1 MATSGAMPDSRLLG
15 RLQRAVIFLGPP
27 GAGKGTQAQELA
39 RRYGVPHLSTGDMLR
54 DNIAQGNALGE
65 QAKPLMARG
74 ELVPDSIILKMVAAR
89 IYSAR
94 YDNSLFKMTVVDGR
108 DAGLPET
115 PVIDQALKRLTQG
128 GELKINVPHRI
139 YRIYGRQLSVARADG
154 SLTTAAVFF
163 ANDRL
168 YQIESTKFAGG
179 SAADAIRFQ
188 QSLTFD
194 RNVANRTPQQMQA
207 FRAACVG
214 INANPAG
221 LDDPRCVRQ

>member
-1 MATSGAMPDSRLLG
+1 MRFIAFLLAVLVVSSPAAAEWKEFNSVAEGFGVVFPADPDIDEVAMFE
-15 RLQRAVIFLGPP
+15 VVP
-27 GAGKGTQAQELA
+27 GKMLA
-39 RRYGVPHLSTGDMLR
+39 AHV
-54 DNIAQGNALGE
+54 
-65 QAKPLMARG
+65 
-74 ELVPDSIILKMVAAR
+74 
-89 IYSAR
+89 YSAR
-94 YDNSLFKMTVVDGR
+94 YNNSLFKMTVVDGR
-108 DAGLPET
+108 DAGLQEA

-128 GELKINVPHRI
+128 GELKINIPHRI
-139 YRIYGRQLSVARADG
+139 YRIYGRQLSVARPDG
-154 SLTTAAVFF
+154 SLTTAAAFF

-179 SAADAIRFQ
+179 SAADAIRFH

>member
-1 MATSGAMPDSRLLG
+1 MRFIAFLLAVLVVSGPAAAEWKEFNSVSEGFGVVFPADPDVDEVAMFE
-15 RLQRAVIFLGPP
+15 VVP
-27 GAGKGTQAQELA
+27 G
-39 RRYGVPHLSTGDMLR
+39 
-54 DNIAQGNALGE
+54 
-65 QAKPLMARG
+65 
-74 ELVPDSIILKMVAAR
+74 KMVAAH

-94 YDNSLFKMTVVDGR
+94 YANSLFKMTIADAR
-108 DAGLPET
+108 DAGLQEAS
-115 PVIDQALKRLTQG
+115 VIDQALKRLTQG
-128 GELKINVPHRI
+128 GELKINIPHRI
-139 YRIYGRQLSVARADG
+139 YRIYGRQLSVARPDG
-154 SLTTAAVFF
+154 SVTTAAVFF

-179 SAADAIRFQ
+179 SDSDAIRFH

>member
-1 MATSGAMPDSRLLG
+1 MRSIAFVLAALVVSGPAAAEWKEFNSVSEGFGVVFPTDPDVEEVAMFE
-15 RLQRAVIFLGPP
+15 VVP
-27 GAGKGTQAQELA
+27 G
-39 RRYGVPHLSTGDMLR
+39 
-54 DNIAQGNALGE
+54 
-65 QAKPLMARG
+65 
-74 ELVPDSIILKMVAAR
+74 KMVAAQ

-94 YDNSLFKMTVVDGR
+94 NGNSLFKMTVVDGR
-108 DAGLPET
+108 DAGLQEP
-115 PVIDQALKRLTQG
+115 PVMDQALKRLTQG
-128 GELKINVPHRI
+128 GEVKINVPHRI
-139 YRIYGRQLSVARADG
+139 YRIYGRQLSVARPDG

-179 SAADAIRFQ
+179 SDADAIRFH

>member
-1 MATSGAMPDSRLLG
+1 MRLIAFVLTALVVSGPAAAEWKEFNSVSEGFGVVFPADPDVEEVATFE
-15 RLQRAVIFLGPP
+15 VVP
-27 GAGKGTQAQELA
+27 GKT
-39 RRYGVPHLSTGDMLR
+39 
-54 DNIAQGNALGE
+54 
-65 QAKPLMARG
+65 
-74 ELVPDSIILKMVAAR
+74 VAAR

-108 DAGLPET
+108 DEGLQEAS
-115 PVIDQALKRLTQG
+115 VIDQALKRLTQG

-139 YRIYGRQLSVARADG
+139 YRIYGRQLSVARPDG

-179 SAADAIRFQ
+179 SDADAIRFH

>member
-1 MATSGAMPDSRLLG
+1 MRSIAFVLAALVVSGPAAAEWKEFNSVSEGFGVVFPADPDVEEVAMFE
-15 RLQRAVIFLGPP
+15 VVP
-27 GAGKGTQAQELA
+27 G
-39 RRYGVPHLSTGDMLR
+39 
-54 DNIAQGNALGE
+54 
-65 QAKPLMARG
+65 
-74 ELVPDSIILKMVAAR
+74 KMVAAQ

-94 YDNSLFKMTVVDGR
+94 YGNSLFKMTVVDGR

-194 RNVANRTPQQMQA
+194 RNVANRTAEQMA
-207 FRAACVG
+207 SYRAACAG
-214 INANPAG
+214 INVNPAG

>member
-1 MATSGAMPDSRLLG
+1 MRLIAFVLAALVVSAPAAAEWKEFNSVGEGFGVVFPADPDVEEVAMFE
-15 RLQRAVIFLGPP
+15 VVP
-27 GAGKGTQAQELA
+27 GK
-39 RRYGVPHLSTGDMLR
+39 
-54 DNIAQGNALGE
+54 I
-65 QAKPLMARG
+65 
-74 ELVPDSIILKMVAAR
+74 VAAR

-94 YDNSLFKMTVVDGR
+94 HDNSLFKMTVVDGR
-108 DAGLPET
+108 DADLQEA

-139 YRIYGRQLSVARADG
+139 YRIYGRQLSIARPYG

-179 SAADAIRFQ
+179 SDADAIRFH

-194 RNVANRTPQQMQA
+194 RNVANRTRQQMQA
-207 FRAACVG
+207 IRATCVG

>member
-1 MATSGAMPDSRLLG
+1 MRLIAFVLAAFVVGGPAAAEWKEFNSVAEGFGVVFPADPDVEELEKFEVVSG
-15 RLQRAVIFLGPP
+15 
-27 GAGKGTQAQELA
+27 
-39 RRYGVPHLSTGDMLR
+39 
-54 DNIAQGNALGE
+54 
-65 QAKPLMARG
+65 
-74 ELVPDSIILKMVAAR
+74 KMVPAR

-115 PVIDQALKRLTQG
+115 AVIDQALKRLTQG
-128 GELKINVPHRI
+128 GEVKINVPHRI
-139 YRIYGRQLSVARADG
+139 YRIYGRQLSVARGDG
-154 SLTTAAVFF
+154 SLITAAVFF

-194 RNVANRTPQQMQA
+194 RNVANRTPQQIQA
-207 FRAACVG
+207 IRASCQGV
-214 INANPAG
+214 NANPAG
-221 LDDPRCVRQ
+221 SDDPRCVRR

>member
-1 MATSGAMPDSRLLG
+1 MRLIAFVLAAVVVSGPVAAEWKEFNSVSEGFGVVFPLDPD
-15 RLQRAVIFLGPP
+15 VE
-27 GAGKGTQAQELA
+27 ELA
-39 RRYGVPHLSTGDMLR
+39 MFEVVPGK
-54 DNIAQGNALGE
+54 N
-65 QAKPLMARG
+65 
-74 ELVPDSIILKMVAAR
+74 VPAR

-108 DAGLPET
+108 DAGLPEA

-128 GELKINVPHRI
+128 GELKIDRI

-194 RNVANRTPQQMQA
+194 RNVANRTSQQMQVI
-207 FRAACVG
+207 RASCQG